1 MEQQR
6 FTTPDRWLLSLIL
19 ALYFLVGA
27 AYTFVTPAWQAPD
40 EPAHYNYVRQ
50 LAAGEF
56 PIMAT
61 GDYNQT
67 YQGTVISSRF
77 DPRYSIADFEYQDY
91 QPPLYYLLETPIFW
105 ASQGNLNA
113 LRFFSLLLG
122 AGVVALCYLIGRILF
137 PNGREIALTAALFI
151 GLLPQHLAMLSSTN
165 NDALAELLIALTL
178 FYLLTNGIRRKPLL
192 IGLLLGFAFLTK
204 VTAYLLAGV
213 IGVAWLWEV
222 RQNSKDWLATG
233 IKIALPALL
242 IGTVWW
248 GRNLLVYGNWD
259 LLGTRTHDA
268 VVVGQPTTSEWI
280 GRYGLN
286 NVLEQFWQT
295 TFHSFWGQ
303 FGWMAAPFPQRFY
316 QILALVTLS
325 AVIGLGWQMV
335 RIRPRLSRYLFPS
348 LVLGTMFG
356 LNLLLYLAYNLNYV
370 QHQGRYFF
378 ASLLPISLA
387 FSIGWTSWGIVLK
400 RIRFGR
406 YLLPLALACLLLALN
421 FYALRFMLPCLAPNA
436 CG

>member
-1 MEQQR
+1 
-6 FTTPDRWLLSLIL
+6 
-19 ALYFLVGA
+19 
-27 AYTFVTPAWQAPD
+27 
-40 EPAHYNYVRQ
+40 
-50 LAAGEF
+50 
-56 PIMAT
+56 
-61 GDYNQT
+61 
-67 YQGTVISSRF
+67 
-77 DPRYSIADFEYQDY
+77 
-91 QPPLYYLLETPIFW
+91 
-105 ASQGNLNA
+105 
-113 LRFFSLLLG
+113 
-122 AGVVALCYLIGRILF
+122 
-137 PNGREIALTAALFI
+137 
-151 GLLPQHLAMLSSTN
+151 MLSSTN

-222 RQNSKDWLATG
+222 RQNSKDWFANG
-233 IKIALPALL
+233 IKIALTALL